1 MKVIISENQLKLFKK
16 NLISEQTVDQVK
28 EVQKKLNDCCKSG
41 LDVDGIVGSR
51 TAAAIKSCLGIDIIN
66 KTQTNDDT
74 NEDGGTKC
82 LTNEGF
88 KFQKGGF
95 VPFDKEKK
103 NPLKDYYGK
112 SSFKVGG
119 QEYVDARAITS
130 TNQNGYNFRVSIPEP
145 DPGIYDGMRAARDV
159 IYGNWKCNNG
169 KLEVT
174 LSGKKVTKTP
184 GEYGF

>member
-66 KTQTNDDT
+66 KTQTNDNT

-88 KFQKGGF
+88 KFEKGGF

-103 NPLKDYYGK
+103 YPMDDYYQK
-112 SSFKVGG
+112 STFKVGG
-119 QEYVDARAITS
+119 KEYVDARAITS
-130 TNQNGYNFRVSIPEP
+130 TNKNGYNFRVGLPKIG
-145 DPGIYDGMRAARDV
+145 PGNTDGMNPSWEV

-174 LSGKKVTKTP
+174 LSGKKVMKTP

>member
-41 LDVDGIVGSR
+41 LDVDGVVGPK
-51 TAAAIKSCLGIDIIN
+51 TAEAIKSCLGIDIIN
-66 KTQTNDDT
+66 KVKT
-74 NEDGGTKC
+74 EEKPIGLEYSESC

-88 KFQKGGF
+88 KFKKGGF

-103 NPLKDYYGK
+103 YPMDDYYQK
-112 SSFKVGG
+112 ESFELGG
-119 QEYVDARAITS
+119 QKYKDARAITS
-130 TNQNGYNFRVSIPEP
+130 NNKNGYNFRVSVAEK
-145 DPGIYDGMRAARDV
+145 GGGVAV
-159 IYGNWKCNNG
+159 KYGNWKCNKG

-174 LSGKKVTKTP
+174 LSSKEDIKTP

>member
-1 MKVIISENQLKLFKK
+1 MKVI
-16 NLISEQTVDQVK
+16 ISEQTVDQVK

-66 KTQTNDDT
+66 KTQTDDNT
-74 NEDGGTKC
+74 SGDGGTKC

-103 NPLKDYYGK
+103 YPMDDYYQK
-112 SSFKVGG
+112 ESFELGG
-119 QEYVDARAITS
+119 QKYKDARAITS
-130 TNQNGYNFRVSIPEP
+130 NNKNGYNFRVSIAEK
-145 DPGIYDGMRAARDV
+145 GGGVAV
-159 IYGNWKCNNG
+159 KYGNWKCNKG

-174 LSGKKVTKTP
+174 LTSKEDIKTP